1 MDRRRLETVREALKE
16 LRKTEAILCMD
27 IQEWINE
34 LPKSEQRIIFD
45 KRYIEGYTFEEIA
58 RFLGCSES
66 AVRKIHGKT
75 IKQHQ

>member
-1 MDRRRLETVREALKE
+1 MDKRRLETVRNALKE

-45 KRYIEGYTFEEIA
+45 KRYIEGCTFEEIA
-58 RFLGCSES
+58 RILGCNES
-66 AVRKIHGKT
+66 SVRRIHGKT

>member
-1 MDRRRLETVREALKE
+1 MDKRRLETVREALKE

-58 RFLGCSES
+58 RFLECSES

-75 IKQHQ
+75 INQHQ